1 MRRSRQLI
9 ATWQRGHEGLME
21 TRSNHLLVGTVVLAL
36 LAGLLAFAI
45 WIAGI
50 SRGDTKEYDIFFR
63 QSVDGLAKGGSV
75 SFSGVPS
82 GQISAIELWKNDP
95 QFVRVRI
102 ALKADTPVLQGTT
115 ATIQG
120 SFTGP
125 STVVLDGAARGAPPI
140 VEPGPGPGGVP
151 VIPTK
156 AGGLGAL
163 LNNAPQLLERLS
175 TLTERLTEL
184 LSDQN
189 QKSFANILAN
199 TDKLTGHLARGGPDL
214 EASLKEARIAI
225 KEAGIAAKQLG
236 EVAGTTN
243 GLLND
248 EGRPLIGD
256 LRKTIRSAE
265 KSMTSLDAV
274 LTEAK
279 PGIQT
284 FSTQTLPEI
293 GQLVR
298 DLRGMSE
305 ALGSVANKI
314 DQQGAGAL
322 IGGPTLP
329 DYKGDKDG
337 K

>member
-1 MRRSRQLI
+1 
-9 ATWQRGHEGLME
+9 
-21 TRSNHLLVGTVVLAL
+21 
-36 LAGLLAFAI
+36 
-45 WIAGI
+45 
-50 SRGDTKEYDIFFR
+50 
-63 QSVDGLAKGGSV
+63 
-75 SFSGVPS
+75 
-82 GQISAIELWKNDP
+82 
-95 QFVRVRI
+95 
-102 ALKADTPVLQGTT
+102 
-115 ATIQG
+115 
-120 SFTGP
+120 
-125 STVVLDGAARGAPPI
+125 
-140 VEPGPGPGGVP
+140 

-189 QKSFANILAN
+189 QKSFTNILAN
-199 TDKLTGHLARGGPDL
+199 TDKLTGHLARGGPDI
-214 EASLKEARIAI
+214 EASIKEARIAI

-248 EGRPLIGD
+248 EGRPLITD
-256 LRKTIRSAE
+256 LRKTIRTAD
-265 KSMTSLDAV
+265 KSMTALDAA
-274 LTEAK
+274 LAEAR
-279 PGIQT
+279 PGIKT

-298 DLRGMSE
+298 DLQTMSE
-305 ALGSVANKI
+305 TLSSVANKI

-322 IGGPTLP
+322 IGGPSLP
-329 DYKGDKDG
+329 EYKGDKDG

>member
-1 MRRSRQLI
+1 
-9 ATWQRGHEGLME
+9 ME
-21 TRSNHLLVGTVVLAL
+21 TRSNHLLVGSVVLVL
-36 LAGLLAFAI
+36 LAIVVAFCV

-50 SRGDTKEYDIFFR
+50 SRGDTKDYDIFFR
-63 QSVDGLAKGGSV
+63 QSVDGLAKGGTV

-82 GQISAIELWKNDP
+82 GQITAIELWKNDP
-95 QFVRVRI
+95 QFVRVRV
-102 ALKADTPVLQGTT
+102 ALRADTPVLQGTT

-125 STVVLDGAARGAPPI
+125 STVVLDGAIRGTPPI
-140 VEPGPGPGGVP
+140 TEPGPGPGNVP

-189 QKSFANILAN
+189 QKSFSNILAN
-199 TDKLTGHLARGGPDL
+199 TDKLTGHLARGGPEL
-214 EASLKEARIAI
+214 EASIKEARIAI
-225 KEAGIAAKQLG
+225 REAGIAAKQLG

-243 GLLND
+243 TLLNE

-265 KSMTSLDAV
+265 RSMAALDEA
-274 LTEAK
+274 LAEAK

-284 FSTQTLPEI
+284 FSSQTLPEI
-293 GQLVR
+293 GLLVR
-298 DLRGMSE
+298 DLRSMSE

-322 IGGPTLP
+322 IGGPSLP
-329 DYKGDKDG
+329 EYKGDKDG

>member
-1 MRRSRQLI
+1 
-9 ATWQRGHEGLME
+9 ME

-36 LAGLLAFAI
+36 IAGLLAFAI
-45 WIAGI
+45 WIAGV
-50 SRGDTKEYDIFFR
+50 SRGDAKEYDIFFR

-82 GQISAIELWKNDP
+82 GQITAIELWKNDP
-95 QFVRVRI
+95 QFVRVRV
-102 ALKADTPVLQGTT
+102 ALKSDTPVLQGTS

-125 STVVLDGAARGAPPI
+125 STVVLDGAVRGAPPI
-140 VEPGPGPGGVP
+140 VEPGPGPGGAP

-189 QKSFANILAN
+189 QKSFSNILAN
-199 TDKLTGHLARGGPDL
+199 TDKLTGHLARGGPEL
-214 EASLKEARIAI
+214 EASIREARVAI
-225 KEAGIAAKQLG
+225 REAGVAAKQLG

-248 EGRPLIGD
+248 EGRPLISD

-265 KSMTSLDAV
+265 SSMTALDEA
-274 LTEAK
+274 LAEAK
-279 PGIQT
+279 PGIKT

-322 IGGPTLP
+322 IGGPSLP

-337 K
+337 R